1 VSAGVKI
8 RFIKATRNGYS
19 LSSALAL
26 PVYPMGRPTSDGTG
40 FPDGNRRFRHAAY
53 IFGKDDGIRHLI
65 GPVDHAHEVTTAE
78 FVLGNGGT
86 DRESARGS
94 HGVKP
99 FAQPIT
105 VLRQAGRLLRPNP
118 SANLVSRNRR
128 GDLSVLL
135 SFRKK
140 ATFAHHPDSRQQRRK
155 RACRMPWLS
164 WSFWSLQPYP
174 PDTFCGPT
182 VPFKPK
188 NNAVKR

>member
-1 VSAGVKI
+1 
-8 RFIKATRNGYS
+8 
-19 LSSALAL
+19 
-26 PVYPMGRPTSDGTG
+26 MGRPTSDGTG

-65 GPVDHAHEVTTAE
+65 DLIDRAHEVKTAE

-99 FAQPIT
+99 FAQPVT

-128 GDLSVLL
+128 VTFPFYFHFEKRQLSHIIQIHASRGGREHVGCHGYHGHSGPYSRIRRIHFVDRPYRSSQRTTPL
-135 SFRKK
+135 SSK
-140 ATFAHHPDSRQQRRK
+140 ALRCQS
-155 RACRMPWLS
+155 
-164 WSFWSLQPYP
+164 
-174 PDTFCGPT
+174 
-182 VPFKPK
+182 
-188 NNAVKR
+188 